1 MFLFRNYEDDF
12 EPEDDEE
19 LIRDEMLRLADT
31 GPSQRNSGSVHSSE
45 DIYDFS
51 NTSNLGYWL

>member
-1 MFLFRNYEDDF
+1 GNYEDDF

-19 LIRDEMLRLADT
+19 LLRGEMLRLADT
-31 GPSQRNSGSVHSSE
+31 GPPQRAPSQAHTTE

-51 NTSNLGYWL
+51 NTSNLGY